1 MSVIEATLADEE
13 VDAFTASAATGAEV
27 EVFAGAYVPEQ
38 PERPR
43 VGCVVPAYNEEAS
56 IEAVLQALLNQT
68 RIPDAI
74 HVIINNTTDD
84 TFWVARELAGRHERN
99 YRDEKMV
106 CDIRVHDVGRLPE
119 RKVGALNIGFKLVED
134 CDYLLGVDGDT
145 VLARDAVANLLAEIS
160 SDSRIGGISAI
171 YSIDYAEGRNGG
183 EKFLIA
189 GQRQQFA
196 SFNLQNLLRGRN
208 MAVLGGQCSIFSVA
222 ALKTVRDAHRQHGP
236 WVSDSEVE
244 DSLLSLQL
252 KRCGFS
258 TKISASAR
266 ADVGPM
272 VTLKSLDAQQVK
284 WNYGAIDLMWPGQR
298 GDTSG
303 QPFHPN
309 LRLRWLENWSMLF
322 NLLVRIGFVLLL
334 AASMSIGAF
343 VFSPWWLLPPLV
355 AIALNV
361 RTALSMHD
369 RTAKDIAFALLFLPG
384 ELYMWL
390 KLGHFIRS
398 WAKFLGRRDVDN
410 WGAQA
415 AAERGKGDNAFLQ
428 PLAYLAVTFTVLVL
442 TWLALPL
449 LVKEIALWFAWPALA
464 VLAAIQ
470 TVAMAV
476 RLTRRHRGFRV

>member
-1 MSVIEATLADEE
+1 MSVIELADEE
-13 VDAFTASAATGAEV
+13 VDAFTASATTGAEV

-43 VGCVVPAYNEEAS
+43 VGCVVPACNEEAS
-56 IEAVLQALLNQT
+56 IESVLQALLNQT
-68 RIPDAI
+68 RIPDVI

-236 WVSDSEVE
+236 WGSDSEVE
-244 DSLLSLQL
+244 DSLLSQQL

-266 ADVGPM
+266 AEVGPM

-284 WNYGAIDLMWPGQR
+284 WNYGAIDLMWPGQW

-334 AASMSIGAF
+334 AASMSIGA
-343 VFSPWWLLPPLV
+343 L
-355 AIALNV
+355 
-361 RTALSMHD
+361 
-369 RTAKDIAFALLFLPG
+369 
-384 ELYMWL
+384 
-390 KLGHFIRS
+390 
-398 WAKFLGRRDVDN
+398 
-410 WGAQA
+410 
-415 AAERGKGDNAFLQ
+415 
-428 PLAYLAVTFTVLVL
+428 
-442 TWLALPL
+442 LALVTAATAGRDRAQRAHRPFDARPDGEGHR
-449 LVKEIALWFAWPALA
+449 VRAALPARRA
-464 VLAAIQ
+464 VHCGSNSA
-470 TVAMAV
+470 TSSGPGRSSSVVATST
-476 RLTRRHRGFRV
+476 TRAPRPQRREERATTPSSSRSPISR

>member
-1 MSVIEATLADEE
+1 MSVIELADEE
-13 VDAFTASAATGAEV
+13 VDAFTASATTGAEV

-43 VGCVVPAYNEEAS
+43 VGCVVPACNEEAS
-56 IEAVLQALLNQT
+56 IESVLQALLNQT
-68 RIPDAI
+68 RIPDVI

-244 DSLLSLQL
+244 DSLLSQQL

-266 ADVGPM
+266 AEVGPM

-284 WNYGAIDLMWPGQR
+284 WNYGAIDLMWPGQW

-384 ELYMWL
+384 ELYTVAQTRPL
-390 KLGHFIRS
+390 PPVLGEVPRS
-398 WAKFLGRRDVDN
+398 SRRRQLGRPGRSGGRKGRQRLPPAARLSRGDLHRA
-410 WGAQA
+410 GAHLAGASA
-415 AAERGKGDNAFLQ
+415 AGQGDR
-428 PLAYLAVTFTVLVL
+428 LV
-442 TWLALPL
+442 
-449 LVKEIALWFAWPALA
+449 FAWPALA